1 MVGGEAKRSKVRFR
15 VERHLEKG
23 KARATTKE
31 KWKKA
36 GQGLGGVWQC
46 RV

>member
-1 MVGGEAKRSKVRFR
+1 MVRGKAKRNKVRFR

-31 KWKKA
+31 KWRKA
-36 GQGLGGVWQC
+36 RQGLGDVW
-46 RV
+46 